1 MEKVQFKLDAF
12 EGPLDLL
19 LHLIAQHKMQLS
31 QIRIYE
37 LIDQYLEFIGELGP
51 EDLEPTSEFIE
62 MASRLVYMKSVA
74 LLPRHDEIEQLEREL
89 TGQLVEYH
97 LCKKAAERL
106 RNMSDGV
113 NFFVREPLEVEL
125 DDEYH
130 GEHHANELLASYMN
144 IMGKSARFTPPS
156 TAPFDPLVTAPI
168 VSVSSRIVYVLRN
181 LRRGTVRKL
190 NDFFIGSKSRSEA
203 VATFLGVLELIRFHR
218 IRVEDDGTVVAVSRS
233 ERKEMEQKRENE
245 HETV

>member
-1 MEKVQFKLDAF
+1 MDKVQFKIEAF

-31 QIRIYE
+31 QIRIYD
-37 LIDQYLEFIGELGP
+37 LIDQYLSVIGSLGP
-51 EDLEPTSEFIE
+51 DELEPTSEFIE
-62 MASRLVYMKSVA
+62 MAARLVYMKSAV
-74 LLPRHDEIEQLEREL
+74 LLPRHEESEALEREL

-106 RNMSDGV
+106 RGMSDGV
-113 NFFVREPLEVEL
+113 NFYVREPMEVEL
-125 DDEYH
+125 SEEYRAD
-130 GEHHANELLASYMN
+130 HHANELLSAYMN
-144 IMGKSARFTPPS
+144 IMGKSARFTPSS
-156 TAPFDPLVTAPI
+156 TASFDPLVTAPI

-190 NDFFIGSKSRSEA
+190 NDFFTGAQSRSEA

-218 IRVEDDGTVVAVSRS
+218 IRVEDDGTVTAVNRS
-233 ERKEMEQKRENE
+233 ERRETEQSQPYEY
-245 HETV
+245 ETV